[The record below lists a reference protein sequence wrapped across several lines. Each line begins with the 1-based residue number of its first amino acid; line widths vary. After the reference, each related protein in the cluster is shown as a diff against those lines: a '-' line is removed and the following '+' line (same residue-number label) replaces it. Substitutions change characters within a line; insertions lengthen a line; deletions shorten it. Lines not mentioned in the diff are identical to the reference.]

1 MKILL
6 LGSLVS
12 PGMMEELNSNSTEK
26 ASVAPVNYET
36 MLVKGL
42 VENGAFVEAMSV
54 PPVAAYPHSRYMRI
68 SATEE
73 TLACGVHVHWVPFV
87 NVQVLKQWT
96 IRRRVTGMLKRW
108 LRQHRDDPNKAVM
121 MYSVYPPYS
130 APAIRLCKKY
140 GCPLTAVITDLPE
153 YMYTWKKRKGL
164 RGWYANRLQKRML
177 ALQTQC
183 DSYVL
188 FTKQMAERL
197 GVEKKPWMVSE
208 GFADASVYED
218 IPPQEKHNTK
228 TIVYAGNLS
237 RLYGIETLLDGFMM
251 TEGDYELHLYG
262 GGDSTYIEQC
272 AAKDTRIRFFGRVPR
287 DEVLK
292 ALKQAH
298 LIVINKPTADDY
310 SNYSFSSKIL
320 ECMLSG
326 TPVLTTRVGGMPT
339 EYYDYFYF
347 IDDES
352 VAGISHALTTTL
364 ERSEKE
370 LTDKGRSAQTFAQT
384 EKNYRAMTKPVLE
397 FLEKR
402 ASDR

>member
-12 PGMMEELNSNSTEK
+12 PEMMEQLNSNSTEK

-42 VENGAFVEAMSV
+42 VENGATVEAMSV
-54 PPVAAYPHSRYMRI
+54 PPVAAYPHSRYTHI
-68 SATEE
+68 PATEE
-73 TLACGVHVHWVPFV
+73 TLDCGVRVHWVPFI
-87 NVQVLKQWT
+87 NIQLLKQWT

-108 LRQHRDDPNKAVM
+108 LRQHREDPDKAVM
-121 MYSVYPPYS
+121 MYSIYPPYS
-130 APAIRLCKKY
+130 APAVKLCKKY
-140 GCPLTAVITDLPE
+140 GCHLTAVITDLPE
-153 YMYTWKKRKGL
+153 YMYTWKKSKGL
-164 RGWYANRLQKRML
+164 RGWYAGRLQKRMM

-197 GVEKKPWMVSE
+197 GVEHKPWMVSE
-208 GFADASVYED
+208 GFADADVYED
-218 IPPQEKHNTK
+218 IPPQEKHPKK
-228 TIVYAGNLS
+228 TVVYAGNLS
-237 RLYGIETLLDGFMM
+237 RLYGIQTLLDGFMM

-262 GGDSTYIEQC
+262 GGDSTYIEEC
-272 AAKDTRIRFFGRVPR
+272 AAKDARIRFFGRVAR
-287 DEVLK
+287 AEALK

-320 ECMLSG
+320 ECMVSG

-352 VAGISHALTTTL
+352 VTGISRALTTTL

-370 LTDKGRSAQTFAQT
+370 LADKGLSAQTFAQT
-384 EKNYRAMTKPVLE
+384 QKNYRAMTKPVLE